1 MPRRLLAQ
9 YQAVPVSLNERLR
22 NWEEGDWPEGATG
35 EIDSGP
41 GYRTFL
47 MEDQGSG
54 SESDS
59 DDEAAAPAA
68 AAAQSSFEESSSAS
82 GSSVSGL
89 NELTLDWFDKRPW
102 DHYLQV
108 EHAWPPGCSIDVPAS
123 RLRRPRG

>member
-47 MEDQGSG
+47 MEDQDSG

-59 DDEAAAPAA
+59 NDEAAAPAA
-68 AAAQSSFEESSSAS
+68 AAAERSSEESSSAS
-82 GSSVSGL
+82 GSDDDASSLG
-89 NELTLDWFDKRPW
+89 NELTLDWFDKRPR
-102 DHYLQV
+102 DYYLAV
-108 EHAWPPGCSIDVPAS
+108 EHAWPPGGRAW
-123 RLRRPRG
+123 